1 MAVEGE
7 LIAEDEV
14 ELRRREGVVAAGDA
28 VKPGFN
34 SGTGTGT
41 GIGNWPDGTVAA
53 GRGISPVG
61 WGGSAIVGGL
71 RDSNAHYSHIVMR
84 TGA

>member
-1 MAVEGE
+1 MIAVEGE
-7 LIAEDEV
+7 QIAEEEV

-34 SGTGTGT
+34 SGTGTG
-41 GIGNWPDGTVAA
+41 IGNWPDGTVAA

-61 WGGSAIVGGL
+61 CGGSAIVGGL

-84 TGA
+84 TRA